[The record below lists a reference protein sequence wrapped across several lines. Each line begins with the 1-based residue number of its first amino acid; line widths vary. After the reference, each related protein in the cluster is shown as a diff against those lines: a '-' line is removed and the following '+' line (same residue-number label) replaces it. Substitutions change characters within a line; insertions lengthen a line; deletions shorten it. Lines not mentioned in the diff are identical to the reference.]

1 MKYANVIFDMD
12 GVLIDNSAGIMHSVR
27 YALGRLGVAVPDET
41 VLRKFIGPALVWSL
55 KTYCHLSEADAERG
69 LKIYREM
76 YSAEGINM
84 YRLYDGVYDTVK
96 TLAIGGVRLSVA
108 SGKPQIFLD
117 KILETSGMSRFFE
130 RTAGVDFTEKESS
143 KAAQIHRALI
153 SRPALM
159 VGDRIFDID
168 CARGEDVDC
177 AFAKYGFGDESDYAE
192 HKPRYFIDQP
202 SDLLGIVFG

>member
-1 MKYANVIFDMD
+1 M
-12 GVLIDNSAGIMHSVR
+12 
-27 YALGRLGVAVPDET
+27 
-41 VLRKFIGPALVWSL
+41 RKFIGPALVWSL

-96 TLAIGGVRLSVA
+96 TLALGGVRLSVA

-117 KILETSGMSRFFE
+117 KILETSGMNEFFE

-153 SRPALM
+153 SRPARAAKTSIARSQNTASATKAIM
-159 VGDRIFDID
+159 RNISRDI
-168 CARGEDVDC
+168 
-177 AFAKYGFGDESDYAE
+177 S
-192 HKPRYFIDQP
+192 
-202 SDLLGIVFG
+202 

>member
-1 MKYANVIFDMD
+1 MRYSNVIFDMD

-27 YALGRLGVAVPDET
+27 YALGVLGVPVPGES

-55 KTYCHLSEADAERG
+55 RTYCGLSETDAERG
-69 LKIYREM
+69 LKIYREK
-76 YSAEGINM
+76 YVAEGINM

-96 TLAIGGVRLSVA
+96 ALADGGVKLSVA
-108 SGKPQIFLD
+108 SGKPQVFLD
-117 KILETSGMSRFFE
+117 KILETSGMTRFFE

-143 KAAQIHRALI
+143 KAAQIRRALV

-159 VGDRIFDID
+159 VGDRVFDID
-168 CARGEDVDC
+168 CARGERVDC

-192 HKPRYFIDQP
+192 HKPEYFIDKP
-202 SDLLGIVFG
+202 GDLLGIVFG